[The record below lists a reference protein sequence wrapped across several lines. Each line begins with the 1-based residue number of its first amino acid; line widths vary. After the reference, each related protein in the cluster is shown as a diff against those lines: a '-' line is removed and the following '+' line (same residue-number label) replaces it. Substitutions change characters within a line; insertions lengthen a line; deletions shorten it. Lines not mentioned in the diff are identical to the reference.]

1 MNIKDTVYDIAK
13 NDHDVENSDLQ
24 ELNGIEEF
32 VVCRSIADMGN
43 YKTRSIRD
51 FADNKIAL
59 DVEEKGAVKMNGRV
73 YNFSKGYKT
82 KVQNLEQL
90 IQWMTERNLTEDVI
104 ADIKAIL
111 GETFVPKLRGLDAVA
126 KRRGMNPETARDTFL
141 SKEWDEAPK
150 LQVID
155 PEGKYAP
162 KWAQQLDDGQRRK

>member
-104 ADIKAIL
+104 SDIKAIL
-111 GETFVPKLRGLDAVA
+111 GETFIPKLRGLDAVA

-141 SKEWDEAPK
+141 VKEWDEAPK
-150 LQVID
+150 LSVID
-155 PEGKYAP
+155 PDGKYAP